1 MAQTPVRWEVIKTLK
16 GLFIARPEMEGC
28 QVETGWPGEQ
38 ALTGTEVL
46 YLDMV
51 VSSEVDVP
59 TMRSGAK
66 DQDDTF
72 DLHWVTF
79 VRGRTDHDEAM
90 ERLCEIDA
98 AIHRVIVGDPSLGDL
113 DGNVS
118 AEITERNQKAPRTPS
133 DGLLGHGLTV
143 IQVHTRLSPS

>member
-1 MAQTPVRWEVIKTLK
+1 MAQIPVRWSVIKTLK
-16 GLFIARPEMEGC
+16 DLFIARPELEGC
-28 QVETGWPGEQ
+28 QVETGWPGDMGI
-38 ALTGTEVL
+38 TGTDVL
-46 YLDMV
+46 FLDSV

-72 DLHWVTF
+72 EMYWVTKIK
-79 VRGRTDHDEAM
+79 GRTSHDEVM

-98 AIHRVIVGDPSLGDL
+98 GIHRVIVGDPSLGGL

-118 AEITERNQKAPRTPS
+118 AEITERNQMAPRTPS
-133 DGLLGHGLTV
+133 DGLLGHGLVV
-143 IQVHTRLSPS
+143 IQVHSRLSPS